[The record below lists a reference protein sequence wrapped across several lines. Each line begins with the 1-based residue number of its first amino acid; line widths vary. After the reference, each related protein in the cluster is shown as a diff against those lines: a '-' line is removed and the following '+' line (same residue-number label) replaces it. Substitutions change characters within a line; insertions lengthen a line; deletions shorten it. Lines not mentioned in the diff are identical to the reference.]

1 MKRTIKT
8 RLAILLLLAISCTK
22 ENIQSPADA
31 STQVLEN
38 SVTTHYIGQDYG
50 GGIIFYIDSTGKH
63 GLIAAKKDLGEL
75 TWCEKWIYI
84 NTGARSVKIGSGAR
98 LTRKIVEAQGNG
110 VYAAL
115 RCKQYEEGGYSDW
128 FLPSYNELFE
138 MYKQRALIGG
148 FQKNQ
153 LYWSS
158 TEINPYS
165 DALVIA
171 FRDSI
176 SGYASSDKSFIHY
189 VRAARTF

>member
-1 MKRTIKT
+1 MKKGV
-8 RLAILLLLAISCTK
+8 
-22 ENIQSPADA
+22 IQ
-31 STQVLEN
+31 
-38 SVTTHYIGQDYG
+38 IG
-50 GGIIFYIDSTGKH
+50 
-63 GLIAAKKDLGEL
+63 
-75 TWCEKWIYI
+75 
-84 NTGARSVKIGSGAR
+84 
-98 LTRKIVEAQGNG
+98 
-110 VYAAL
+110 
-115 RCKQYEEGGYSDW
+115 

-138 MYKQRALIGG
+138 MYKQRALIEG